1 MVEVKLVCG
10 AACYTFPDIS
20 FPHCQLYRCRDYSA
34 PLNVSF
40 WWAIEVLVSL
50 NSNESVLEDFTVL
63 VTFAPRIHQ
72 AKDSV
77 VRSYSGLDLFV
88 YSNTLGI
95 ASRLYT
101 VEQRHGIFHFASTHR
116 KEIVR
121 VDPQFLD
128 PGTVGLLADRVPRR

>member
-40 WWAIEVLVSL
+40 WWAIKALVSL
-50 NSNESVLEDFTVL
+50 NSNESVLENFTVL

-72 AKDSV
+72 VKDSV
-77 VRSYSGLDLFV
+77 VRPYSGLDLFV

-95 ASRLYT
+95 AFPGFIQLSSVMEFSILR
-101 VEQRHGIFHFASTHR
+101 QSTGR
-116 KEIVR
+116 KS
-121 VDPQFLD
+121 F
-128 PGTVGLLADRVPRR
+128 GLIHNFWIRGLWA